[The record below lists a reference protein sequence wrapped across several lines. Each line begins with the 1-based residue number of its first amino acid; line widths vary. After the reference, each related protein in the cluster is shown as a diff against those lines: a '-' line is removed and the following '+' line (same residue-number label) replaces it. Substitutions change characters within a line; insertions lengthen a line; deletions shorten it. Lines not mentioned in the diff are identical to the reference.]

1 MKKITIL
8 FCLLFLL
15 ISASNGQSKSDVRTT
30 ETKVADLLM
39 KLPPQ
44 GAAELDAA
52 MQELV
57 AIGAPGYKNIIAKIQ
72 PPGSGTDIAARY
84 AISGLTKY
92 LGKGTNRAQQ
102 QAAARALTEG
112 LRPAGNDEVRDF
124 LLQELQYVAGDETVP
139 VVKDYLL
146 NKRLSDPAARVLVRV
161 NTTTSANALLYALS
175 SAKGSQ
181 QLTIIKA
188 LGDLKYAPAS
198 KKIQQLYPSLS
209 ETGTKKAALYAL
221 AVIADPGSATL
232 LKSAAQKTG
241 YKGEATNAVNDYL
254 RYLNLQVDKGNAA
267 IAASTAREL
276 LAMNNLEGQF
286 KSAALSLLYKSTGED
301 ARQEIIAAL
310 ASPDIKYRATAI
322 NLLSSHYTPQT
333 AATVQ
338 EVVKNTTDPDQQAD
352 LLYIFGENKDKSA
365 VPFLSGLLQ
374 SGNQKVQLAA
384 IAAIAKAGQEAAIT
398 PLIGTLKSSNTEVLD
413 AAKSALLTIKG
424 PEVARQAAAALP
436 QSSGAAHAMLL
447 DIAAQR
453 GGNAYAS
460 AVFADAASADA
471 PTRLAAVK
479 ALPYVV
485 ADGDEIKTAA
495 LLNKAT
501 ETAAIDALQQ
511 ALYASVKNK
520 KTKAEQAAVIQG
532 LMQNAGSSKIRYY
545 NVLAAIGGRE
555 ALDIVMNEF
564 RNGAA
569 PEQKEAAVSALAN
582 WSDYT
587 ALDALYNIS
596 KDPANSTMKE
606 KALSSFIAGINQ
618 SDNPLDQKVLLFR
631 NAMELA
637 TTNDQKKQILSG
649 IGHNS
654 SLPALVFVSNY
665 LDDPALQQ
673 TAVQSVMNMVL
684 DHTDLYG
691 TLVENIV
698 NKAIALNKDGDASY
712 QKAAWI
718 KQQANLPKDAGFVS
732 LFNGKDLSGW
742 KGLVGNPISRAKMTA
757 EQLAAEQKKADEQMR
772 KDWKVENGKLV
783 FEGTGFDNLCSQK
796 MYQDFELFVDWRM
809 EPKGDGGVYL
819 RGSPQVQTW
828 DSSRRDVGAQV
839 GSGGLYN
846 NQKFRSTPLVFADN
860 PINEWNT
867 FRIRMVGDKVTVYLN
882 GKLVT
887 DNVTLENYWDRNLPI
902 FDKDAI
908 ELQAHGTRLEFR
920 DVYVRELER
929 AKPYVL
935 SNTEKKEGFVPM
947 FNGVNTDGWT
957 GNTSG
962 YFAQDG
968 MLICDPKVEAP
979 EGTTKNVY
987 TQQEYSDFIMRF
999 EFQLTPGANN
1009 GLGIRAPL
1017 DGDAAYVGMELQIL
1031 DNEAPIYK
1039 DLHPYQYHGSV
1050 YGVIPAKRGYLKP
1063 VGEWNYEE
1071 VRAVGNHIT
1080 VTLNGTVILDGDIAQ
1095 ASKNNTETADHKQH
1109 PGLLN
1114 KSGHIGFLGHGSPVK
1129 FRNLRIKDLSK
1140 Q

>member
-1 MKKITIL
+1 
-8 FCLLFLL
+8 
-15 ISASNGQSKSDVRTT
+15 
-30 ETKVADLLM
+30 
-39 KLPPQ
+39 
-44 GAAELDAA
+44 
-52 MQELV
+52 
-57 AIGAPGYKNIIAKIQ
+57 
-72 PPGSGTDIAARY
+72 
-84 AISGLTKY
+84 
-92 LGKGTNRAQQ
+92 
-102 QAAARALTEG
+102 
-112 LRPAGNDEVRDF
+112 
-124 LLQELQYVAGDETVP
+124 
-139 VVKDYLL
+139 
-146 NKRLSDPAARVLVRV
+146 
-161 NTTTSANALLYALS
+161 
-175 SAKGSQ
+175 
-181 QLTIIKA
+181 
-188 LGDLKYAPAS
+188 
-198 KKIQQLYPSLS
+198 
-209 ETGTKKAALYAL
+209 
-221 AVIADPGSATL
+221 
-232 LKSAAQKTG
+232 
-241 YKGEATNAVNDYL
+241 
-254 RYLNLQVDKGNAA
+254 
-267 IAASTAREL
+267 AASTAREL

-1017 DGDAAYVGMELQIL
+1017 DGDSAYVGMELQIL
-1031 DNEAPIYK
+1031 YNEAPIYK